1 MINSNSPDI
10 LKEIV
15 RIKKDRVDDTKNK
28 LPLNSLKNMINLD
41 TKPLNFAGCLM
52 GDRIRVIAEVKKA
65 SPSKGLFDDNIN
77 VGSLA
82 KIYAD
87 NGAAAISVLTN
98 EDHFQGSIDDLKTA
112 HSVAYPMGI
121 PLLRKE
127 FIFDPYQIY
136 EAKAF
141 GADAILLIVSML
153 DKNQII
159 EFMQIASELWLQ
171 CLVEIHD
178 NSELDI
184 AIDCNA
190 DIIGINNRDLHTF
203 KTDLSTTEQ
212 LAPLV
217 PTDRIVV
224 SESGI
229 STRNDVGRMFKS
241 GARAILVG
249 ESLIKSEDP
258 GEALRGLL

>member
-15 RIKKDRVDDTKNK
+15 RIKKNRVIDTKK
-28 LPLNSLKNMINLD
+28 TLPLNSLKNMINFD
-41 TKPLNFAGCLM
+41 EKPLNFAGCLM
-52 GDRIRVIAEVKKA
+52 GDRIRVIAEVKRA
-65 SPSKGLFDDNIN
+65 SPSKGLFDGAIDAR
-77 VGSLA
+77 SLA
-82 KIYAD
+82 RIYAD
-87 NGAAAISVLTN
+87 NGAAAISILTN
-98 EDHFQGSIDDLKTA
+98 EDHFRGAIEDLENARSIT
-112 HSVAYPMGI
+112 YPIGI

-141 GADAILLIVSML
+141 GADAVLLIVSML

-171 CLVEIHD
+171 CLIEIHD
-178 NSELDI
+178 ESELYI

-190 DIIGINNRDLHTF
+190 DIIGINNRNLRTF
-203 KTDLSTTEQ
+203 KTDLITTEQ

-217 PTDRIVV
+217 PTDKIIV

-229 STRNDVGRMFKS
+229 STRSDVERMNKA
-241 GARAILVG
+241 GANAILVG
-249 ESLIKSEDP
+249 EYFIKSGDP
-258 GEALRGLL
+258 GKALRELI